1 MITQCHVITCV
12 CLSVIDFKNIWI
24 YSTRTSAARC
34 LKNNRYPRGALCF
47 ATLRSEIRAN
57 CAAAEGL
64 PHQDAAHPNPTTC
77 RSDSRRVTRDN
88 AK

>member
-1 MITQCHVITCV
+1 MFSLVCV
-12 CLSVIDFKNIWI
+12 YQSSISKIFGYTV
-24 YSTRTSAARC
+24 RTSAARC